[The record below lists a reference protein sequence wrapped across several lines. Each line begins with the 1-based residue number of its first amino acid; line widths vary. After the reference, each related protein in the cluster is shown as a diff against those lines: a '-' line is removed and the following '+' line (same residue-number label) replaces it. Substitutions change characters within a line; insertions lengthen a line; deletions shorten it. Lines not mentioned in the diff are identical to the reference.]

1 MLLGISSED
10 RRGRG
15 AAGRRRGGGG
25 GEIEFWKLNC
35 KQRNVDVKTLQLHL
49 FEENKS
55 LNQSICTEGF
65 LVLASLSSSATSSN
79 TSASVAKAAA
89 NLSLGGGVIVAD
101 KRLHLHALE
110 LRHQLPEAVIRV
122 QRELATG
129 EGYL

>member
-49 FEENKS
+49 FEEN
-55 LNQSICTEGF
+55 
-65 LVLASLSSSATSSN
+65 
-79 TSASVAKAAA
+79 
-89 NLSLGGGVIVAD
+89 
-101 KRLHLHALE
+101 
-110 LRHQLPEAVIRV
+110 
-122 QRELATG
+122 
-129 EGYL
+129 